1 MRAFDVRSGRLA
13 WEFHTVPLPGE
24 AGHETWEGDSWKD
37 RTGANVWTT
46 MSVDVERGMVF
57 LPLGSPAYDFY
68 GADRKGKNLF
78 GNSLVALDAATGK
91 LRWHF
96 QMVHHDVWDYDLPAQ
111 PNLVTV
117 RRNGRVIPAVSQVT
131 KMGFVFVLDRLT
143 GKPLFP
149 VEERSVPKSDV
160 PGEATWPTQ
169 PFPLK
174 PPPLSRPLG
183 GATWSGGCFDPSTG
197 MLYVNTNELGG
208 VGALKPQADGLP
220 MRYRRESARGEY
232 DRFMDPEGWPC
243 VKPPWGTLN
252 AVDLNTGEIVWKTP
266 LGLVEDLEARGIPR
280 TGAPNLGGPIV
291 TAGGLVFIAGSN
303 DNRFRAFD
311 SSTGKEIWVTTLEAS
326 GHATP
331 MTYLGKKSGKQY
343 VVIAAGGGSFS
354 KTWSDVVAAYA
365 LP

>member
-1 MRAFDVRSGRLA
+1 
-13 WEFHTVPLPGE
+13 
-24 AGHETWEGDSWKD
+24 
-37 RTGANVWTT
+37 
-46 MSVDVERGMVF
+46 
-57 LPLGSPAYDFY
+57 
-68 GADRKGKNLF
+68 
-78 GNSLVALDAATGK
+78 
-91 LRWHF
+91 
-96 QMVHHDVWDYDLPAQ
+96 
-111 PNLVTV
+111 
-117 RRNGRVIPAVSQVT
+117 
-131 KMGFVFVLDRLT
+131 
-143 GKPLFP
+143 
-149 VEERSVPKSDV
+149 
-160 PGEATWPTQ
+160 
-169 PFPLK
+169 
-174 PPPLSRPLG
+174 
-183 GATWSGGCFDPSTG
+183 
-197 MLYVNTNELGG
+197 
-208 VGALKPQADGLP
+208 